1 MTLANSYCHRIASA
15 VLNIHRPVDVH
26 DRAVTSGI
34 APAAHVEA
42 VERKLAALPLADE
55 QQVAVSPK
63 LAAAQP
69 DVLRLAEE
77 HLEVG
82 KEMAKTG
89 RARVRRS

>member
-1 MTLANSYCHRIASA
+1 MLRGA
-15 VLNIHRPVDVH
+15 
-26 DRAVTSGI
+26 RATSNCRASGI

-63 LAAAQP
+63 LAAAKP

-82 KEMAKTG
+82 KEWPK
-89 RARVRRS
+89 RAGPAFGGS